1 MYAYYVPPRLRHA
14 KKLSVMPTRFGL
26 SRYKEMRSA
35 SSRPSQR
42 SGTPHTRRWIMW
54 HVRGVG
60 SAELLTYSFATRP
73 RLVPLALQLAAR
85 HKVLEE
91 AGRTIILRDPAIIKI
106 RATVVQIEI
115 VRLKLEL

>member
-1 MYAYYVPPRLRHA
+1 MYAYVPPRLRHA
-14 KKLSVMPTRFGL
+14 KKVSVMPTRFGL

-85 HKVLEE
+85 HEVLEE
-91 AGRTIILRDPAIIKI
+91 AGRTIILRDPAIIK
-106 RATVVQIEI
+106 VSGEHLDMQ
-115 VRLKLEL
+115 L